1 MNKLTFV
8 AVNPTAL
15 IAICTFFGLLIGSF
29 LNVVAHRL
37 PIMMQRS
44 WMTEC
49 SGLLDRSPDPNTDEP
64 FNLLG
69 PRSRCPTCGHSITA
83 LENIPIIS
91 YLVLRG
97 RCKGCSTS
105 ISIQY
110 PFVELCGGLV
120 AGIAAW
126 RFGFTPATG
135 AAMLLAWTLI
145 TLTVIDFREQLL
157 PDSLTLPLLWGG
169 LLQALFALHT
179 DLQSAVIG
187 AMLGYLSLWSVYH
200 LFRLLTG
207 KEGMG
212 YGDFKLLA
220 ALGAWCGWQGLI
232 PIVLISSLVGAVIGI
247 VLVLVKGRDK
257 NVPMPFGPFL
267 AIAGWIVFTFEPW
280 IARYW
285 SI

>member
-1 MNKLTFV
+1 MALLDFLATNSV
-8 AVNPTAL
+8 ALVVFCSL
-15 IAICTFFGLLIGSF
+15 LGLLVGSF
-29 LNVVAHRL
+29 LNVVAHRY
-37 PIMMQRS
+37 PIMMQRM
-44 WMTEC
+44 WIAEC
-49 SGLLDRSPDPNTDEP
+49 STLLDSPPHHADEP
-64 FNLLG
+64 FNLLA
-69 PRSRCPTCGHSITA
+69 PRSRCPSCNHLITA
-83 LENIPIIS
+83 LENIPVIS
-91 YLVLRG
+91 YMVLRG
-97 RCKGCSTS
+97 RCRQCRTP

-110 PFVELCGGLV
+110 PFVELFGGLV

-126 RFGFTPATG
+126 RFGFTPAAG

-157 PDSLTLPLLWGG
+157 PDSLTLPLLWSG